1 MGRVANKVAIVTG
14 GGKGIGRECALVLAR
29 EGAKVA
35 VTDIDEAAG
44 SKVADEIRKAG
55 GEAVFYLHDVTN
67 EGQWE
72 KVVADTVKKF
82 GDLNILVNNAGVGI
96 PGTAEDETLEGWRKT
111 IAINLDGVFL
121 GAKHAIRAMKSGKGS
136 IINISSIEGMVG
148 KSDAAAYN
156 ASKGGVRIFT
166 KSAALYCAEQGYKIR
181 VNSVHPGFILTPLV
195 ENYFASLGDGGAAK
209 AQVAALHPIGH
220 MGQPIDIAYGV
231 LYLAS
236 DESSFVTGSELVID
250 GGFIAQ

>member
-14 GGKGIGRECALVLAR
+14 GAKGIGRETALLLAR

-35 VTDIDEAAG
+35 VTDIDEVAG
-44 SKVADEIRKAG
+44 TKVADEIRKAG
-55 GEAVFYLHDVTN
+55 GDAVFYFHDVTN

-82 GDLNILVNNAGVGI
+82 GGLNILVNNAGIGV
-96 PGTAEDETLEGWRKT
+96 PANVEEETLEGWRKT
-111 IAINLDGVFL
+111 TAINLDGVFL
-121 GAKHAIRAMKSGKGS
+121 GVKHAVRAMKSGKGS
-136 IINISSIEGMVG
+136 IVNISSIEGMVG
-148 KSDAAAYN
+148 KSDIPAYN

-181 VNSVHPGFILTPLV
+181 VNSVHPGFIWTPLV
-195 ENYFASLGDGGAAK
+195 EQYFNDVGDVEELK
-209 AQVAALHPIGH
+209 QQTAALHPIGR
-220 MGQPIDIAYGV
+220 MGDPIDIAYGI